1 MKHLVVF
8 FFFLLP
14 CSMGVAQSIFVEYEE
29 IRSSHNIIN
38 HFDVWITD
46 SISTMIANDNNERAH
61 LNEVPFLK
69 HKKKGFSYRIEPSS
83 VDGVR
88 YHVKDSLHNF
98 KWELL
103 PDTATIL
110 KRKCF
115 SAKTTFR
122 GREYKVFYAPEIP
135 VSDGPWKLGG
145 LPGLI
150 LEGKTTDGFI
160 SWRAT
165 KLDLAYKGSYTP
177 QNISKHTYLDWKA
190 YTESY
195 KQDLD
200 KKIYKIRS
208 NQALKGQGA
217 KIKYQVGSLEI
228 FYPEVQINGL
238 EIEID

>member
-1 MKHLVVF
+1 MKYWILFILLLV
-8 FFFLLP
+8 
-14 CSMGVAQSIFVEYEE
+14 SSKIDAQSILVEYEE
-29 IRSSHNIIN
+29 MRIEQNIIN

-46 SISTMIANDNNERAH
+46 SVSTMIANNNNERVH

-69 HKKKGFSYRIEPSS
+69 HKGKGFTYRTETSS

-110 KRKCF
+110 KRKCL

-122 GREYKVFYAPEIP
+122 GREYKVFYAPEIS

-150 LEGKTTDGFI
+150 LEAKTIDGFI

-190 YTESY
+190 YTEAY

-208 NQALKGQGA
+208 NNAFKGT
-217 KIKYQVGSLEI
+217 KIKYKITSLEL